1 MTMSIASHPTTQQ
14 LIAELYKVEG
24 KAEIVN
30 GEIVLMSPT
39 GDMPGHAA
47 SEIFVSLRLYAK
59 QHGGIAYTDNIAFL
73 VDLPHRNSFC
83 PDAAYYTGP
92 RAGMQFL
99 PQAPDFAI
107 EVRSEG
113 DYGPSAELK
122 MAKKRSDYFAAGTKV
137 VWDVDL
143 LSADAVI
150 RVFRA
155 TEPTKPSLYK
165 RGETAEAE
173 PAVPGWSFAV
183 NDLFQ

>member
-1 MTMSIASHPTTQQ
+1 MSIVSHPTTEQ

-24 KAEIVN
+24 KAEIVD

-39 GDMPGHAA
+39 GGMPGYAA
-47 SEIFVSLRLYAK
+47 LEIVVSLRTYTK
-59 QHGGIAYTDNIAFL
+59 QHGGCAYGDNVGFL
-73 VDLPHRNSFC
+73 VDIPGRNSFC
-83 PDAAYYTGP
+83 PDGAYYSGP
-92 RAGMQFL
+92 RAGMKFL
-99 PQAPDFAI
+99 PQAPDFAL

-113 DYGPSAELK
+113 DYGPSEELK

-155 TEPTKPSLYK
+155 TEPTNPSLYK

-183 NDLFQ
+183 DDLFQ